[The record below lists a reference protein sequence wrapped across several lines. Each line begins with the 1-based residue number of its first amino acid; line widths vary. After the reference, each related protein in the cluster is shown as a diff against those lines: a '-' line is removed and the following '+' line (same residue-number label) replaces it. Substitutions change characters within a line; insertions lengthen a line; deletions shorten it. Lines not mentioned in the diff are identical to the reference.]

1 VIMNATAFEA
11 YAGAASVFA
20 AVVLFTHTFAFG
32 LLARLEPSG
41 RALAATPAMMMTG
54 AAIGP
59 LLGGTIVKAA
69 GYGSLALAAA
79 ALAAI
84 AVFCFSRLPTP
95 EQTAAQE
102 ALA

>member
-1 VIMNATAFEA
+1 
-11 YAGAASVFA
+11 
-20 AVVLFTHTFAFG
+20 
-32 LLARLEPSG
+32 
-41 RALAATPAMMMTG
+41 MMMAG

-79 ALAAI
+79 ALAAV
-84 AVFCFSRLPTP
+84 AVFCFTRLPTP
-95 EQTAAQE
+95 AQTIAQE

>member
-1 VIMNATAFEA
+1 
-11 YAGAASVFA
+11 
-20 AVVLFTHTFAFG
+20 
-32 LLARLEPSG
+32 
-41 RALAATPAMMMTG
+41 MTG

-59 LLGGTIVKAA
+59 VLGGTIVKAA

-79 ALAAI
+79 VLAAI

-95 EQTAAQE
+95 AQTATQE